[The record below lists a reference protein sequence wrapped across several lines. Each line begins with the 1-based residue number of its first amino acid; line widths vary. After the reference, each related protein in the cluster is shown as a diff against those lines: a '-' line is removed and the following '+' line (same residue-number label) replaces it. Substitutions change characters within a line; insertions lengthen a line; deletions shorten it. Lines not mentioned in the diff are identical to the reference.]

1 MSEKSSETK
10 LSALF
15 EVQTLV
21 RDIAGAQPGD
31 TIKCQIARAVRRIS
45 FMSASR
51 VKDCWYADGRMK
63 IGADELRR
71 LREIANAQEKAK
83 EARDEFAKLKQRVE
97 LLEAALR
104 LSDSDAHRL
113 LADPQRAESWENG
126 RLLD

>member
-10 LSALF
+10 LSALI
-15 EVQTLV
+15 EAKTLV
-21 RDIAGAQPGD
+21 REIAGAEPGD
-31 TIKCQIARAVRRIS
+31 TIKSQIARAARRIG

-51 VKDCWYADGRMK
+51 VKDCWYADGRIK
-63 IGADELRR
+63 IGADELHR

-97 LLEAALR
+97 FLEAALR
-104 LSDSDAHRL
+104 LSDSDAYRL
-113 LADPQRAESWENG
+113 LADTQRAQGREDH

>member
-10 LSALF
+10 LSALL

-21 RDIAGAQPGD
+21 RDVAGVEPGD
-31 TIKCQIARAVRRIS
+31 SIKAQIARAARRIG

-51 VKDCWYADGRMK
+51 VKDCWYADSRMK

-71 LREIANAQEKAK
+71 LREIANALDEAK

-104 LSDSDAHRL
+104 LSDSDAYRLLVRPQRDGHRQVHRL
-113 LADPQRAESWENG
+113 VD
-126 RLLD
+126 

>member
-15 EVQTLV
+15 EVQALV
-21 RDIAGAQPGD
+21 RDIAGVAPGD
-31 TIKCQIARAVRRIS
+31 TIKCQIARAARRIG

-51 VKDCWYADGRMK
+51 VKDCWYADSRMK
-63 IGADELRR
+63 IGADELHR

-104 LSDSDAHRL
+104 LSDSDAYRL
-113 LADPQRAESWENG
+113 LADPQWAQSRENH